1 MANTKNNKDQ
11 TITLNDKKYNI
22 SDMNK
27 DQKNYLAHVSD
38 LNRKVETTK
47 FNLQQLEMGLNHFVS
62 LLSNSLNKEEEL
74 LWGVFKVLLN

>member
-1 MANTKNNKDQ
+1 MANTKNNKEQ

-22 SDMNK
+22 SDMNSSP
-27 DQKNYLAHVSD
+27 KNYLAHVSD

-62 LLSNSLNKEEEL
+62 MLSDSLNKEE
-74 LWGVFKVLLN
+74 

>member
-1 MANTKNNKDQ
+1 MANTKNNKEQ

-22 SDMNK
+22 SDMNR

-62 LLSNSLNKEEEL
+62 MLSDSLNKEE
-74 LWGVFKVLLN
+74 

>member
-11 TITLNDKKYNI
+11 TITLNDNKYNI

-62 LLSNSLNKEEEL
+62 LLSNSLNKEE
-74 LWGVFKVLLN
+74 

>member
-1 MANTKNNKDQ
+1 MANTKNTKDQ

-62 LLSNSLNKEEEL
+62 LLSNSLNKEE
-74 LWGVFKVLLN
+74 

>member
-62 LLSNSLNKEEEL
+62 LLSDSLNKEE
-74 LWGVFKVLLN
+74 

>member
-27 DQKNYLAHVSD
+27 DQKNYLAHVCD

-62 LLSNSLNKEEEL
+62 LLSNSLNKEE
-74 LWGVFKVLLN
+74 

>member
-1 MANTKNNKDQ
+1 MANTKNNKEQ

-22 SDMNK
+22 SDMNS

-47 FNLQQLEMGLNHFVS
+47 FNLQQLEMGLKHFVS
-62 LLSNSLNKEEEL
+62 LLSDSLNKKE
-74 LWGVFKVLLN
+74 

>member
-1 MANTKNNKDQ
+1 
-11 TITLNDKKYNI
+11 
-22 SDMNK
+22 MNK

-62 LLSNSLNKEEEL
+62 LLSNSLNKEE
-74 LWGVFKVLLN
+74 

>member
-1 MANTKNNKDQ
+1 MANTNNIKDQ

-27 DQKNYLAHVSD
+27 AQKNYLAHVSD

-62 LLSNSLNKEEEL
+62 LLSNSLNKEE
-74 LWGVFKVLLN
+74 

>member
-62 LLSNSLNKEEEL
+62 LLSNSLNKED
-74 LWGVFKVLLN
+74 

>member
-22 SDMNK
+22 SDMNS

-38 LNRKVETTK
+38 LI
-47 FNLQQLEMGLNHFVS
+47 
-62 LLSNSLNKEEEL
+62 
-74 LWGVFKVLLN
+74 WGVLKVLLN

>member
-62 LLSNSLNKEEEL
+62 LLSNSLNKEE
-74 LWGVFKVLLN
+74 

>member
-11 TITLNDKKYNI
+11 TITLKDKKYNI

-62 LLSNSLNKEEEL
+62 LLLITVN
-74 LWGVFKVLLN
+74 